1 MTQRRRRCATTMDE
15 AEPMNKSSWTFD
27 ARRRIATAPDGTE
40 IAYVSRPDVKFIHD
54 ELVGRD
60 CYGGVDD
67 AASSCAGLSLGDR
80 VIDVGANIGLSSTMF
95 SGRVGE
101 TGVVVGLEPIEET
114 FGVFV
119 RNATHLCGESMESTS
134 TSVELD
140 SEAPL
145 SVGMKPV
152 AGGPGTGK
160 GKIYAHNVGVGS
172 RSGESI
178 EFTHFPRAAGWSTT
192 SATRDD
198 AETMENVVE
207 YVYDALRPRNQDE
220 NDEHDGLE
228 SNVVTSVGRVI
239 RGLILDES
247 SSSSSSSAVSAAA
260 SPPTAPIWRRII
272 SFVADCILRTLI
284 RAVAAYMLAGAR
296 TSTRPIVTVSD
307 VIDAHDAELDAV
319 HLLKI
324 DVERAEADVLRGIRP
339 SHWPR
344 IHRVVLECHDI
355 DGALDDCVRIL
366 RSVGAFDV
374 VSTHRLFGKTRL
386 FNVYASRAPIH

>member
-1 MTQRRRRCATTMDE
+1 MMMLRRRRRYASTMDD
-15 AEPMNKSSWTFD
+15 AEPTRRTSWTFD

-60 CYGGVDD
+60 CYGGVGTS
-67 AASSCAGLSLGDR
+67 ATAGLSHGDC

-114 FGVFV
+114 FGAFV
-119 RNATHLCGESMESTS
+119 RNATNLCGESMGTTNSTRA
-134 TSVELD
+134 SVD
-140 SEAPL
+140 NDAPL
-145 SVGMKPV
+145 SAGMTPV
-152 AGGPGTGK
+152 AGGPGTGN
-160 GKIYAHNVGVGS
+160 GKIYAHNVGVGA

-207 YVYDALRPRNQDE
+207 YVYDALRSRKEDE
-220 NDEHDGLE
+220 NDERHDGLE

-247 SSSSSSSAVSAAA
+247 AVS
-260 SPPTAPIWRRII
+260 PPPSIWRRII
-272 SFVADCILRTLI
+272 SFVADCILRTMI

-296 TSTRPIVTVSD
+296 TSTRPVVTVSD
-307 VIDAHDAELDAV
+307 VIDAHDADLNAV

-355 DGALDDCVRIL
+355 DGALDDCVHIL

-386 FNVYASRAPIH
+386 FNVYASRTTPPIL

>member
-1 MTQRRRRCATTMDE
+1 
-15 AEPMNKSSWTFD
+15 
-27 ARRRIATAPDGTE
+27 
-40 IAYVSRPDVKFIHD
+40 VSRPDVKFIYD
-54 ELVGRD
+54 ELVERD
-60 CYGGVDD
+60 CYGGTDD
-67 AASSCAGLSLGDR
+67 DVGSSGTAGLSLGDR

-101 TGVVVGLEPIEET
+101 RGVVVGLEPIEET

-119 RNATHLCGESMESTS
+119 RNATNLCGESTESTHS
-134 TSVELD
+134 TSMGVD
-140 SEAPL
+140 SDTPL
-145 SVGMKPV
+145 SAGMTPV
-152 AGGPGTGK
+152 AGGPGTGN
-160 GKIYAHNVGVGS
+160 GKIYAHNVGVGAQ
-172 RSGESI
+172 SGSI

-207 YVYDALRPRNQDE
+207 YVYDALSPRKEDE
-220 NDEHDGLE
+220 NDEYDGLE
-228 SNVVTSVGRVI
+228 SNVVTSIGRVI

-247 SSSSSSSAVSAAA
+247 TV
-260 SPPTAPIWRRII
+260 SPPPSIWRRII
-272 SFVADCILRTLI
+272 SFVADGILRTLI

-307 VIDAHDAELDAV
+307 VIDAHDADLNAV

-355 DGALDDCVRIL
+355 DGALADCVHIL

-386 FNVYASRAPIH
+386 FNVYASRTTSIH

>member
-1 MTQRRRRCATTMDE
+1 M
-15 AEPMNKSSWTFD
+15 
-27 ARRRIATAPDGTE
+27 
-40 IAYVSRPDVKFIHD
+40 SRPDVKFIYD

-60 CYGGVDD
+60 CYGGTDD
-67 AASSCAGLSLGDR
+67 DVGSSGTAGLSLGDR

-119 RNATHLCGESMESTS
+119 RNATNLCGESTESTHS
-134 TSVELD
+134 TSMGVD
-140 SEAPL
+140 SDAPL
-145 SVGMKPV
+145 SAGMTPV
-152 AGGPGTGK
+152 AGGPGTGN
-160 GKIYAHNVGVGS
+160 GKIYAHNVGVGAQ
-172 RSGESI
+172 SGSI

-207 YVYDALRPRNQDE
+207 YVYDALSPRKEDE
-220 NDEHDGLE
+220 NDEYDGLE
-228 SNVVTSVGRVI
+228 SNVVTSIGRVI

-247 SSSSSSSAVSAAA
+247 AVS
-260 SPPTAPIWRRII
+260 PPPSIWRRII
-272 SFVADCILRTLI
+272 SFVADGILRTLI

-307 VIDAHDAELDAV
+307 VIDAHDADLNAV

-355 DGALDDCVRIL
+355 DGALADCVHIL

-386 FNVYASRAPIH
+386 FNVYASRTTSIH